1 MVSGMRDFVARS
13 SNLGLLF
20 LKHRRLRGALTVV
33 FNIMRV
39 FDNGFAHNV
48 LELHRE
54 RTGCSLGYFPCGNM
68 SKCLPQLLHCNSVDD
83 CGNEADEENCD
94 DNNGWSELFDLY
106 YGRISKHENELTNCM
121 LGNFS
126 EKCQCKGLELNC
138 EHAGLHSVPLVSS
151 NVLTLRLQ
159 INKLRKLYADGFSI
173 YQDLQELNLNYNEIT
188 TVSERAF
195 KGLHNLIKLYLSN
208 NHITFLPSGV
218 FEDLQQV
225 QWLILENNRIQKI
238 SPKTFLGLKSVILLV
253 LVNNSFHQLPGQ
265 PICEEMPKLN
275 WLDFEGNQIESVKNG
290 TFTFCTQLT
299 VLVLR
304 RNKISSIHESAFTPL
319 QRLGELDL
327 SLNRIEELPHNLFK
341 QLRELLQLNIS
352 FNIMKQIHADQFDY
366 LEKLKSLSMDGMD
379 LQALRNRIFQ
389 PLTNLSHIY
398 FKKFQFCGYAPH
410 VRSCK
415 PNTDGISSL
424 ENLLANVLLRVFVWV
439 VSAITCFGNIF
450 VICMRSY
457 IRSENKLHAL
467 SIMSLCCADCLMG
480 IYLLLI
486 GSYDLRYRG
495 EYNRHA
501 QMWMDSMQCQI
512 TGSLA
517 MLSTEV
523 SVLLLSFLTLE
534 KYLCIV
540 YPFSNLKPGKCRTVS
555 ILIFIWF
562 VGFVIAFT
570 PLMNSDFFKN
580 YYGRN
585 GVCFPLLSE
594 QLETDGAQA
603 YSAVIFL
610 GLNLIAFIVIVF
622 SYGSMFY
629 NIHQTSTMATEI
641 SNHIKKE
648 VTIAKRFFFIV
659 FTDALCWIPIFIL
672 KILSVRQVEIPG
684 TISSWVVVF
693 ILPINSALNPILY
706 TLTTRPF
713 KEMILQYWYNYKN
726 RGFINKQSQKNY
738 APSFILLEMWPLQE
752 TIPTVGKSEL
762 LQHPS
767 EVSLT
772 RESP

>member
-1 MVSGMRDFVARS
+1 MRFQILCFSLVVGTCVA
-13 SNLGLLF
+13 F
-20 LKHRRLRGALTVV
+20 
-33 FNIMRV
+33 
-39 FDNGFAHNV
+39 NV

-54 RTGCSLGYFPCGNM
+54 RTGCSLGYFPCGNI

-83 CGNEADEENCD
+83 CGNEADEDNCD

-106 YGRISKHENELTNCM
+106 YGRSSTYETEFTNCM
-121 LGNFS
+121 LGNIT
-126 EKCQCKGLELNC
+126 EKCKCRGLEIDC
-138 EHAGLHSVPLVSS
+138 EGAELHSIPLVPS
-151 NVLTLRLQ
+151 NVLAMRLRV
-159 INKLRKLYADGFSI
+159 NKLRKLYADGFST
-173 YQDLQELNLNYNEIT
+173 YQDLQELNLQHNEIT

-195 KGLHNLIKLYLSN
+195 KGLHNLTKLYLN
-208 NHITFLPSGV
+208 NNRITFLPPGV
-218 FEDLQQV
+218 FEDLHQV
-225 QWLILENNRIQKI
+225 KWLILENNKIQKI
-238 SPKTFLGLKSVILLV
+238 SSKTFVGLKSVVLLV
-253 LVNNSFHQLPGQ
+253 LLNNSFHQLPDK
-265 PICEEMPKLN
+265 PICQEMPKLN
-275 WLDFEGNQIESVKNG
+275 WLDFEGNQIETVKNG
-290 TFTFCTQLT
+290 TFTYCTQLT

-304 RNKISSIHESAFTPL
+304 RNKISSIHESAFVPL

-327 SLNRIEELPHNLFK
+327 SLNRIQELPHNLFK
-341 QLRELLQLNIS
+341 HLRELLQLNIS
-352 FNIMKQIHADQFDY
+352 FNIIKQIHVDQFDY
-366 LEKLKSLSMDGMD
+366 LYKLKSLSMDGMD

-415 PNTDGISSL
+415 PNTDGISSF
-424 ENLLANVLLRVFVWV
+424 ENLLANIVLRVFVWV

-480 IYLLLI
+480 IYLFVI
-486 GSYDLRYRG
+486 GSYDLKYRG

-501 QMWMDSMQCQI
+501 QLWMDSMHCRI

-540 YPFSNLKPGKCRTVS
+540 YPFSNLKPGRGRTVS

-562 VGFVIAFT
+562 VGFAIAFT
-570 PLMNSDFFKN
+570 PLMNNNFFKN
-580 YYGRN
+580 YYGKN
-585 GVCFPLLSE
+585 GVCFPLHSE
-594 QLETDGAQA
+594 QMETYGAQA

-610 GLNLIAFIVIVF
+610 GLNFVAFIVIVF

-629 NIHQTSTMATEI
+629 SIHQTGTMATDI

-672 KILSVRQVEIPG
+672 KILSVLQVEIPG
-684 TISSWVVVF
+684 TISSWVVIF

-726 RGFINKQSQKNY
+726 KGFVNKGSQKNY

-762 LQHPS
+762 LQNPS
-767 EVSLT
+767 EVSLF

>member
-1 MVSGMRDFVARS
+1 MMRFEILCFSVVVGMNVA
-13 SNLGLLF
+13 F
-20 LKHRRLRGALTVV
+20 
-33 FNIMRV
+33 
-39 FDNGFAHNV
+39 NV
-48 LELHRE
+48 LELQRE
-54 RTGCSLGYFPCGNM
+54 RTGCSLGYFPCGNT

-83 CGNEADEENCD
+83 CGNKADEENCD

-106 YGRISKHENELTNCM
+106 YGRISEQETEFTNCM

-126 EKCQCKGLELNC
+126 EKCRCKGLELDC

-159 INKLRKLYADGFSI
+159 INKIRKLHADGFSI

-208 NHITFLPSGV
+208 NQIAFLPPGV

-238 SPKTFLGLKSVILLV
+238 SPKTFIGLKSVVLLV
-253 LVNNSFHQLPGQ
+253 LLNNSFHQLPAK
-265 PICEEMPKLN
+265 PICQEMPKLN

-290 TFTFCTQLT
+290 TFTCCTQLT

-304 RNKISSIHESAFTPL
+304 RNKINSLHEGAFASL
-319 QRLGELDL
+319 QRLAELDL
-327 SLNRIEELPHNLFK
+327 SLNRIQELPHNLFK

-352 FNIMKQIHADQFDY
+352 FNIIKQIHADQFDY

-415 PNTDGISSL
+415 PNTDGISSF

-480 IYLLLI
+480 IYLLVI

-501 QMWMDSMQCQI
+501 QMWMDSMQCRI

-562 VGFVIAFT
+562 VGFVIAFI

-610 GLNLIAFIVIVF
+610 GLNLVAFIVIVF

-629 NIHQTSTMATEI
+629 NIHHTSTMATEI

-684 TISSWVVVF
+684 AISSWVVIF

-726 RGFINKQSQKNY
+726 RGFVNKRCQKSY

-767 EVSLT
+767 EISLT